1 MDTRRFI
8 LRLVAG
14 GYVFYL
20 GIQLIQGYLNGN
32 SGMNGAVS
40 IGVGALF
47 LIFGGWSVLSGVIP
61 VVKNGGFATAST
73 DEAEGVEGEDDET
86 ESAEDAEVIAD
97 GEMKAEEVD
106 NQDSADESEKV
117 DVDEE

>member
-20 GIQLIQGYLNGN
+20 GIQLIQGYLRGT

-61 VVKNGGFATAST
+61 VVKNGGFVTAGT
-73 DEAEGVEGEDDET
+73 DEDEADDAEAEDEET
-86 ESAEDAEVIAD
+86 ESAETES
-97 GEMKAEEVD
+97 AEE
-106 NQDSADESEKV
+106 V